1 MIERKKNLEEQEVKR
16 VPINIRRKCKT
27 IAKNRILRNLL
38 WVMVAVLICM
48 LPLMMAANVAYSYM
62 LMTGNVALALLL
74 CAAVLVL
81 LVLPLIYGLMHYLMD
96 VLFCHRGSLLTVF
109 DALGSR
115 YNYVRSLKL
124 GLCVALRSALWMSI
138 PVALTVGYCYL
149 ALTRDPSI
157 VQDAEKFYALAGQLS
172 IFYLLVSTPFAGR
185 ILRYVGAYFLAVRTP
200 DMRIREAIKT
210 AVRLFRRQG
219 VKLTVLVLSF
229 LGWQLFGIWTMGIGT
244 LFYWGYLFSTMIAYT
259 WYMEHPEKQT
269 EPPADQP
276 GDN

>member
-27 IAKNRILRNLL
+27 IAKDRILRNLL

-96 VLFCHRGSLLTVF
+96 VLFYHRSSLLTVF

-210 AVRLFRRQG
+210 SVRLFRRQG

>member
-1 MIERKKNLEEQEVKR
+1 MGDGGGADLHAA
-16 VPINIRRKCKT
+16 PDD
-27 IAKNRILRNLL
+27 
-38 WVMVAVLICM
+38 
-48 LPLMMAANVAYSYM
+48 AANVAYSYM

-96 VLFCHRGSLLTVF
+96 VLFYHRGSLLTVF

-172 IFYLLVSTPFAGR
+172 IFTCWSARRLP
-185 ILRYVGAYFLAVRTP
+185 GASCAMSGPISCVRTP

-210 AVRLFRRQG
+210 SVRLFRRQG

>member
-1 MIERKKNLEEQEVKR
+1 MEEREVER

-27 IAKNRILRNLL
+27 IARDRVMRNLL

-62 LMTGNVALALLL
+62 LMTGNVVLALLL
-74 CAAVLVL
+74 CAAVLVF

-96 VLFCHRGSLLTVF
+96 VVFQGRGSLLTVF
-109 DALGSR
+109 GALGSR
-115 YNYVRSLKL
+115 RNYMRSLKL
-124 GLCVALRSALWMSI
+124 GLCVALRSVLWLSI

-149 ALTRDPSI
+149 ALVRDPSI

-172 IFYLLVSTPFAGR
+172 IFYLLVSTPFTAR
-185 ILRYVGAYFLAVRTP
+185 VLRYVGAYSLAVRTQN
-200 DMRIREAIKT
+200 MGAWQATRT
-210 AVRLFRRQG
+210 AARTFRGQG

-276 GDN
+276 K

>member
-27 IAKNRILRNLL
+27 IAKDRILRNLL

-48 LPLMMAANVAYSYM
+48 LPLMMATNVAYSYM

-96 VLFCHRGSLLTVF
+96 VLFYHRGSLLTVF

>member
-1 MIERKKNLEEQEVKR
+1 MQEREVGRGAVNL
-16 VPINIRRKCKT
+16 RRKSKM
-27 IAKNRILRNLL
+27 IARDRVMRNLL
-38 WVMVAVLICM
+38 WVMVAVLICI
-48 LPLMMAANVAYSYM
+48 LPLTMAANAAYSYL
-62 LMTGNVALALLL
+62 LMSGNVALALLL
-74 CAAVLVL
+74 CAAVLIL
-81 LVLPLIYGLMHYLMD
+81 LVLPLVYGLMHYLMD
-96 VLFCHRGSLLTVF
+96 VVFHGRGSLLTVF
-109 DALGSR
+109 DALSSR
-115 YNYVRSLKL
+115 SGYVRSLKL